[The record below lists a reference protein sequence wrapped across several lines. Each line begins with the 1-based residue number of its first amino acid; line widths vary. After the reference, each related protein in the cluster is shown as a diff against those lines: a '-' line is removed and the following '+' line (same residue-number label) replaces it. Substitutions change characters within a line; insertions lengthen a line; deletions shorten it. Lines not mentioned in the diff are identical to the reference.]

1 MFIII
6 AVDQRTYTRKDIN
19 SFDILVEPDGRCITF
34 TSKSEAVKFLR
45 EIVSENEWND
55 YYMENANISIDR
67 MH

>member
-6 AVDQRTYTRKDIN
+6 AVDPRTYTRKDIN
-19 SFDILVEPDGRCITF
+19 SFDILAEPDGRCLTF

-55 YYMENANISIDR
+55 YYMDNANISIDR